1 MGKIYRPKRPY
12 EANEKKTYKEI
23 LIISHP
29 RVRNF
34 SYTYTLGIRG
44 GNRAWRKGFLGV
56 LNLISLFYF
65 GSGSSEGSGSWSVC
79 LLGLFKLQHSYFISK
94 HSSW

>member
-1 MGKIYRPKRPY
+1 MMTTLEGRMGKIYRPKRPY

-34 SYTYTLGIRG
+34 SYTYTLGIGGRG
-44 GNRAWRKGFLGV
+44 GVMVPGERVFWVF
-56 LNLISLFYF
+56 
-65 GSGSSEGSGSWSVC
+65 
-79 LLGLFKLQHSYFISK
+79 
-94 HSSW
+94 